1 MITINLEKIME
12 RTYKKIDMDTAV
24 SMLKDHQL
32 WLSSGGKEGKQA
44 VFTGYDLIG
53 LDSDYAEA
61 RYVVPPFWEKD
72 LSKID
77 LSYSN
82 LSGLY
87 FRDVNLSQA
96 DFRGANLKNTHF
108 YWAILFDADFSGAD
122 ISEAN
127 IEESSLVQANLTK
140 ADLFKTG
147 ITYSYLENANLQDAN
162 CQETNFRNTQ
172 LQGANLH
179 GANFHSADFGGATIE
194 ENQLIHIRFAENI
207 DFDIV
212 KVENESLKNQISLF
226 EDKIQLLQKGLEQT
240 QSESNSRGNQEEIDK
255 LQKQIK
261 QIEEEKNQSL
271 EDLKKSLKLQWR
283 NQIQYARN
291 SLAHALKNTDNQIKN
306 NENTACWFKRL
317 GIALFIITI
326 ILLLIFSIFVLC
338 APDSFLT
345 QNFNILFYT
354 FPIITLMLIGT
365 TCLRHQKNLLGEVR
379 HFSNMKHQIELCSG
393 LLEAS
398 QHAAASFNNPEKADE
413 YVQETFTQ
421 IRNRLLNSQYLPD
434 NSSADKQSD
443 NDFGSDKVLDLLNK
457 IADLSGKKSMGN

>member
-44 VFTGYDLIG
+44 VFTGYDLSG

-207 DFDIV
+207 DFDIRPLA
-212 KVENESLKNQISLF
+212 KVS
-226 EDKIQLLQKGLEQT
+226 
-240 QSESNSRGNQEEIDK
+240 
-255 LQKQIK
+255 
-261 QIEEEKNQSL
+261 
-271 EDLKKSLKLQWR
+271 
-283 NQIQYARN
+283 
-291 SLAHALKNTDNQIKN
+291 
-306 NENTACWFKRL
+306 
-317 GIALFIITI
+317 
-326 ILLLIFSIFVLC
+326 
-338 APDSFLT
+338 
-345 QNFNILFYT
+345 
-354 FPIITLMLIGT
+354 
-365 TCLRHQKNLLGEVR
+365 
-379 HFSNMKHQIELCSG
+379 
-393 LLEAS
+393 
-398 QHAAASFNNPEKADE
+398 
-413 YVQETFTQ
+413 
-421 IRNRLLNSQYLPD
+421 
-434 NSSADKQSD
+434 
-443 NDFGSDKVLDLLNK
+443 
-457 IADLSGKKSMGN
+457 

>member
-1 MITINLEKIME
+1 ME
-12 RTYKKIDMDTAV
+12 RTYKKIDMETAV
-24 SMLKDHQL
+24 SMLEDHQL

-44 VFTGYDLIG
+44 VFTGYDLSGI
-53 LDSDYAEA
+53 DSDYAEA
-61 RYVVPPFWEKD
+61 RYIVPPFWEKN

-87 FRDVNLSQA
+87 FREVNLSQA

-108 YWAILFDADFSGAD
+108 YWATLFDGDFSGAD

-162 CQETNFRNTQ
+162 CQETNFRSTQ

-226 EDKIQLLQKGLEQT
+226 RDKIQLLQKGLEQT
-240 QSESNSRGNQEEIDK
+240 QSESNSRENQEEIDK

-434 NSSADKQSD
+434 NSSADKQSE
-443 NDFGSDKVLDLLNK
+443 NDLGSDKVLDLLNK
-457 IADLSGKKSMGN
+457 IADLSGKKTMGN

>member
-1 MITINLEKIME
+1 ME
-12 RTYKKIDMDTAV
+12 RTYKKIDMETAV
-24 SMLKDHQL
+24 SMLEDHQL

-44 VFTGYDLIG
+44 VFTGYDLSG

-61 RYVVPPFWEKD
+61 RYIVPPFWEKN
-72 LSKID
+72 LLKID

-87 FRDVNLSQA
+87 FREVNLSQA

-108 YWAILFDADFSGAD
+108 YWATLFDADFSGAD

-162 CQETNFRNTQ
+162 CQETNFRSTQ

-226 EDKIQLLQKGLEQT
+226 RDKIQLLQKGLEQT
-240 QSESNSRGNQEEIDK
+240 QSESNSRENQEEIDK

-434 NSSADKQSD
+434 NSSADKQSE
-443 NDFGSDKVLDLLNK
+443 NDLGSDKVLDLLNK
-457 IADLSGKKSMGN
+457 IADLSGKKTMGN

>member
-1 MITINLEKIME
+1 ME
-12 RTYKKIDMDTAV
+12 QTYKKIDMDTAV

-44 VFTGYDLIG
+44 VLTGYDLSG

-61 RYVVPPFWEKD
+61 RYIVPPFWEKN

-87 FRDVNLSQA
+87 FREVNLSQA

-108 YWAILFDADFSGAD
+108 YWATLFDADFSGAD

-162 CQETNFRNTQ
+162 CQETNFRSTQ

-226 EDKIQLLQKGLEQT
+226 EDKIQLLRKGLEHT
-240 QSESNSRGNQEEIDK
+240 QSEFNSRENQEEIDK

-434 NSSADKQSD
+434 NSSEDKQSD

-457 IADLSGKKSMGN
+457 IVDFSSKKSMGN

>member
-1 MITINLEKIME
+1 ME
-12 RTYKKIDMDTAV
+12 RTYKKIDMETAV

-44 VFTGYDLIG
+44 VFTGYDLSG

-434 NSSADKQSD
+434 HSSADNQSD
-443 NDFGSDKVLDLLNK
+443 NDFGSDKVIDLLSK
-457 IADLSGKKSMGN
+457 IADLSGKKSI